1 MAAFTGKELFL
12 LLLMVSVCSGILGWI
27 FRKGLKVILC
37 IGLAICVYAVFFN
50 WLPAQLDA
58 GNTPEQI
65 VDSTVKD
72 FGNSGIAESIG
83 QTAGETMNYVNDNKE
98 DWGEALSN
106 LFRKITFSYEEARN
120 Q

>member
-12 LLLMVSVCSGILGWI
+12 FLLMVSVCSSLLAWI

-37 IGLAICVYAVFFN
+37 IGLAICAYAVFFN
-50 WLPAQLDA
+50 WLPAQLEA
-58 GNTPEQI
+58 GNTPEEI
-65 VDSTVKD
+65 VDSTVND

-83 QTAGETMNYVNDNKE
+83 KTAGDTVNYVNENKE

-106 LFRKITFSYEEARN
+106 MFKKITFSYEEARN
-120 Q
+120 N